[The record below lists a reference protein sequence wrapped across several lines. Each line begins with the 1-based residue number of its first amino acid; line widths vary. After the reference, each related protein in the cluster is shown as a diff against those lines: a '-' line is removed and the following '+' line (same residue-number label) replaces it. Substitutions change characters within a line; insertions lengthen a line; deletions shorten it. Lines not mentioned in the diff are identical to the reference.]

1 MRMHRGSFLCLESS
15 MKPAPCCFV
24 FVRCCAEIVSEL
36 SHVSP
41 PCVAAKKE
49 EQELNAQKDAGASK
63 GQQQQQQQVPNQDTP
78 AEPTSS
84 SSTAAKAALSPSA
97 VTGGIAFAARS
108 HQGIAEKAK
117 EVRHLARFKQ
127 ACLCVDFLHHT
138 KERELSSW
146 HDANQKVIICS

>member
-1 MRMHRGSFLCLESS
+1 MSY
-15 MKPAPCCFV
+15 V
-24 FVRCCAEIVSEL
+24 F
-36 SHVSP
+36 P

-49 EQELNAQKDAGASK
+49 EQELKAQKDAGASK
-63 GQQQQQQQVPNQDTP
+63 GQQQQQQQQQQAPNQETP

-84 SSTAAKAALSPSA
+84 SSTAAKALSPSA

-117 EVRHLARFKQ
+117 EVRLLARFKQ
-127 ACLCVDFLHHT
+127 ACLCVDLLHHT

-146 HDANQKVIICS
+146 HDANQKELTCL